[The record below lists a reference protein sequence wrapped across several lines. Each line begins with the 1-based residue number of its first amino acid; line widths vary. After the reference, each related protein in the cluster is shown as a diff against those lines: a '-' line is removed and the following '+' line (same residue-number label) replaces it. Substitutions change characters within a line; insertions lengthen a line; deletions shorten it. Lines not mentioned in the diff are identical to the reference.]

1 GQGGGFSWEFRDG
14 VTGGQASLRV
24 TTLLQRATV
33 PRQGTRRGTNRS
45 QHSTGSKQIHTI
57 SSDDVI
63 FITRGGLP
71 VACPPWTG
79 LRTWASGHC
88 WRSRTSAARACRSP
102 GAPPTSGPAVD
113 RTVRSA
119 AVAITAV
126 AVAVTRRAPRV
137 TRLARPRPRVGVA
150 AAYLAGTGH
159 EQRDRAALEPAAT
172 SRRVTGL
179 GRSAAPGALVRNL
192 AGPRG
197 RTVSMVT

>member
-1 GQGGGFSWEFRDG
+1 
-14 VTGGQASLRV
+14 
-24 TTLLQRATV
+24 
-33 PRQGTRRGTNRS
+33 
-45 QHSTGSKQIHTI
+45 
-57 SSDDVI
+57 
-63 FITRGGLP
+63 
-71 VACPPWTG
+71 
-79 LRTWASGHC
+79 
-88 WRSRTSAARACRSP
+88 
-102 GAPPTSGPAVD
+102 
-113 RTVRSA
+113 
-119 AVAITAV
+119 VAITAV

-197 RTVSMVT
+197 RTVSMVTARRVHRLRAPRVPVVSPAVTDRKSTRLNSSHVKISYAVFCLKKKKSNIKHPAV